1 MQTSAALPSW
11 QMGRLMFKVMSGLH
25 NALYRASRGR
35 IAGRVGKLDVLLL
48 TTTGRKTGKAR
59 TVPLLYSNTG
69 GGYAVVAS
77 KGGAEQDPAWC
88 VNLRANPHGLADLG
102 GKRVHV
108 KARETE
114 GDERER
120 LWHQI
125 ADGYKGYDN
134 YQDKTSRQIPVFVLE
149 PTGP

>member
-1 MQTSAALPSW
+1 
-11 QMGRLMFKVMSGLH
+11 MFKVMSGVH
-25 NALYRASRGR
+25 SVLYRASRGR

-59 TVPLLYSNTG
+59 TVPLLYTKTG

-77 KGGAEQDPAWC
+77 KGGAELDPAWC
-88 VNLRANPHGLADLG
+88 VNLRANPAALVELG
-102 GKRVHV
+102 GKRIRV

-120 LWHQI
+120 LWRQM

-134 YQDKTSRQIPVFVLE
+134 YKQKTSRQIPVFVLE
-149 PTGP
+149 PASP